1 MKRNVRMAIV
11 ALAFMAAGSTSALA
25 QSADNNQTQD
35 SSITYRPFQI
45 SFVPML
51 GTNGI
56 ESPKVANRLSV
67 NIIAGMSKGVG
78 AAEYGGIA
86 NLTNGKVFGF
96 QYAGILNT
104 SKDVTGCQVAGIV
117 NLTRGN
123 VKGFQAAGVVNNTK
137 DVKGFQ
143 AAGVVN
149 LARGTVEGS
158 QAAGV
163 GNMAKSVT
171 GVQMAGVFNLSA
183 DKAKTQLAGVFNS
196 ATTVEGVQISGIV
209 NRAKTV
215 GTQIGIVNIA
225 DSCSGATIGFIN
237 IVKSGY
243 HQFEVSGD
251 ELFYANLAYRSG
263 VKKLHT
269 IFSAGIRPDYTN
281 TTIWT
286 TNFGVG
292 TSCNLSAKT
301 LFDAE
306 LSCGNVV
313 VDDKFRDENNRLYR
327 AYIGIDKY
335 LFRGMSIAIGATANL
350 LSYNTDN
357 ERNEYLMKQIVPYT
371 MYTHKV
377 NDSRSLSGWIGGKIA
392 LRFN

>member
-1 MKRNVRMAIV
+1 MAIV

-35 SSITYRPFQI
+35 SSIIYRPFQI

-123 VKGFQAAGVVNNTK
+123 VKGFQGAGILNNTRS
-137 DVKGFQ
+137 VKGVQ
-143 AAGVVN
+143 ASGIVN
-149 LARGTVEGS
+149 IAKGNVEGS
-158 QAAGV
+158 QLAGI
-163 GNMAKSVT
+163 GNIAKDVT
-171 GVQMAGVFNLSA
+171 GA
-183 DKAKTQLAGVFNS
+183 QLAGIVNIADGKTRTQIAGIANS
-196 ATTVEGVQISGIV
+196 AESVTGVQISGIV

-215 GTQIGIVNIA
+215 GTQIGLVNIA

-243 HQFEVSGD
+243 HQFELGTD
-251 ELFYANLAYRSG
+251 DMLMANLSYRSG
-263 VKKLHT
+263 IKKLHT
-269 IFSAGIRPDYTN
+269 IVGASIKPDNSSTVVWGTTFGLGTSINLSPRTLLDADLLYSQIVCNDKFSHDNKLFRAYLGIDRHLFGKLSMAAGFTANALIYE
-281 TTIWT
+281 T
-286 TNFGVG
+286 TN
-292 TSCNLSAKT
+292 L
-301 LFDAE
+301 
-306 LSCGNVV
+306 GNVH
-313 VDDKFRDENNRLYR
+313 RMEQL
-327 AYIGIDKY
+327 
-335 LFRGMSIAIGATANL
+335 
-350 LSYNTDN
+350 
-357 ERNEYLMKQIVPYT
+357 VPYT
-371 MYTHKV
+371 IVSEKI
-377 NDSRSLSGWIGGKIA
+377 NDRMHLAGWIGGRVA
-392 LRFN
+392 FRLN